1 MKHLKHFFVVL
12 LLLCSAAANASNIFV
27 DGIYYNILSSEEGT
41 VEVTGVSYREYSG
54 NIVIPESFKVNNKVL
69 KVVGI
74 GDRAFSGCYEL
85 ISVKIPNGVT
95 YIGDEA
101 FRDCSGLA
109 SVDFGSNV
117 SSIGESAFYG
127 CSSLKSVE
135 IPGKVTS
142 IDKYTFHSCSALASV
157 SIPGSVTD
165 ISGSAFSGC
174 ISLKY
179 VTLED
184 GTEPLYTGH
193 NSTSCLFSN
202 CPLDSVYIGR
212 EHSYSGIYSPFYN
225 NSSLRAVRMG
235 ENVTKIGG
243 REFSGCKNLSSVT
256 ISESVDSIG
265 TSAFYNC
272 DSLKSITIPDGV
284 TYIGNSAFC
293 SCSGLAS
300 VDFGSNVSS
309 IGEYAFMGCSSLK
322 SVEIPGKVT
331 SIDKY
336 TFDNCSALESVSIPG
351 SVTKIHEY
359 AFTSCSSLKYV
370 TIEDSSESLY
380 MGANASNTVFNNCP
394 LDSVYI
400 GRELSYSGSS
410 SPFYGNSSLRAV
422 TMGEHVTKIG
432 EREFNGCKNLS
443 SVTISESVDSIGTY
457 AFYGCKNVSELI
469 CHAKTPPVCGEKA
482 LDGINKKNCILWVPE
497 LHIAKYQSANQ
508 WKDFYSIK
516 GIPAEMYTVTY
527 IVDDEV
533 YATDSVAYG
542 SEIVLRDEPTKE
554 GHTFSGW
561 SEAPETMPAE
571 DITITGSFEVNTY
584 AVTYIV
590 DDEVYATDSVAYG
603 SEIVLRDEPVKEG
616 HTFSGWSG
624 VPETMPAEDITITGS
639 FAVNTYAV
647 TYIVDGE
654 VYATDSIAYGSE
666 IVLRDEPVKEGH
678 TFSGW
683 SEVPETMPAEDIA
696 IEGTFSVNSY
706 AITYK
711 VDGEVYATDSIAY
724 GSEIVLRDEP
734 AKEGH
739 TFSGWSEVPETMP
752 ANDITIEGT
761 FSINSYT
768 VTFMIDGEVYETA
781 TVEFGAEIELPTP
794 PEKEGYIF
802 SGWVGVPDTMPAE
815 DIVIEGEY
823 IVDTTGIN
831 DVKAENGKVK
841 GVYDLQGRKV
851 DNATNGIYI
860 INGKKTLIK

>member
-1 MKHLKHFFVVL
+1 ML
-12 LLLCSAAANASNIFV
+12 LLLCSAAANASDIFV

-85 ISVKIPNGVT
+85 ISVKIPNSVT
-95 YIGDEA
+95 YIGNYA
-101 FRDCSGLA
+101 FYDCSGLE

-117 SSIGESAFYG
+117 SSIGESAFFG
-127 CSSLKSVE
+127 CTGLKSVE

-165 ISGSAFSGC
+165 ISGSAFSAC

-184 GTEPLYTGH
+184 GTEPLYTGYD
-193 NSTSCLFSN
+193 SSYGLFSN

-212 EHSYSGIYSPFYN
+212 EHSYSSSYSPFYN
-225 NSSLRAVRMG
+225 NSHLRAVTMG
-235 ENVTKIGG
+235 ENVTKIG
-243 REFSGCKNLSSVT
+243 RSEFYGCKNLSSVT

-265 TSAFYNC
+265 TYAFYNC

-284 TYIGNSAFC
+284 TYIGNSAFYD
-293 SCSGLAS
+293 CSGLAS

-309 IGEYAFMGCSSLK
+309 IGESAFYGCSSLK
-322 SVEIPGKVT
+322 SVDIPGKVT

-336 TFDNCSALESVSIPG
+336 TFHSCSALESVSIPG
-351 SVTKIHEY
+351 SVTEIHAY
-359 AFTSCSSLKYV
+359 AFLSCSGLKYV
-370 TIEDSSESLY
+370 TIEDGSESLY
-380 MGANASNTVFNNCP
+380 MWADGSNTVFYNSP

-400 GRELSYSGSS
+400 GRELSYKSDY
-410 SPFYGNSSLRAV
+410 SPFYNNSHLRAV
-422 TMGEHVTKIG
+422 TMGENVTKIG
-432 EREFNGCKNLS
+432 EREFYGCSALS
-443 SVTISESVDSIGTY
+443 SVTISENVDSIGTY

-527 IVDDEV
+527 IVDGEV

-542 SEIVLRDEPTKE
+542 GEIVLRDEPAKE

-561 SEAPETMPAE
+561 SEAPATMPAE
-571 DITITGSFEVNTY
+571 NITITGSFEVNTY

-590 DDEVYATDSVAYG
+590 DGEVYATDSVAYG

-616 HTFSGWSG
+616 HTFSGWSEA
-624 VPETMPAEDITITGS
+624 PATMPAEDIT
-639 FAVNTYAV
+639 V
-647 TYIVDGE
+647 
-654 VYATDSIAYGSE
+654 
-666 IVLRDEPVKEGH
+666 
-678 TFSGW
+678 
-683 SEVPETMPAEDIA
+683 
-696 IEGTFSVNSY
+696 
-706 AITYK
+706 
-711 VDGEVYATDSIAY
+711 
-724 GSEIVLRDEP
+724 
-734 AKEGH
+734 
-739 TFSGWSEVPETMP
+739 
-752 ANDITIEGT
+752 EGT

-851 DNATNGIYI
+851 DNPTNGIYI
-860 INGKKTLIK
+860 VNGKKLFVK